1 MMTRHWRTL
10 IIMMGNWRTLKM
22 MIGHLENT
30 TNDDLTLEK
39 TNNNDGHWRTLKM
52 MIGHLENTKLQ
63 FFELVGQFYTTAIP
77 HFASIFHDR
86 SNK

>member
-1 MMTRHWRTL
+1 
-10 IIMMGNWRTLKM
+10 
-22 MIGHLENT
+22 
-30 TNDDLTLEK
+30 LEK

-77 HFASIFHDR
+77 HFASIFHVVLFFNAQSSFLVF
-86 SNK
+86 SNMPNHHL